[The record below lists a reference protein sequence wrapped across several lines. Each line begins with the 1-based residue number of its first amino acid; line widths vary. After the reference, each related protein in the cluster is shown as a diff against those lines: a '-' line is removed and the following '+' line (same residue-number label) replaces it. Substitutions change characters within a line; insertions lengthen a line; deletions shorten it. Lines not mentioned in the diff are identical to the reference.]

1 MRGKNNRRGGA
12 WELIPKIIS
21 ENRNNTTSS
30 TWKVEFCW
38 SPRLLSKS
46 SRSAYFSKSHSA
58 SFIILI
64 VQFPTWKSIEKH
76 RSGFTA
82 YETTKT
88 DKQTINKPY
97 KPKWATMWGSN
108 NLLCH
113 FCFQEILRWI
123 FSNELQVNNLKL
135 TSVYQKYSLTSLLPG
150 NLIRM
155 IKIIN
160 I

>member
-1 MRGKNNRRGGA
+1 MSYYV
-12 WELIPKIIS
+12 I
-21 ENRNNTTSS
+21 
-30 TWKVEFCW
+30 
-38 SPRLLSKS
+38 
-46 SRSAYFSKSHSA
+46 
-58 SFIILI
+58 
-64 VQFPTWKSIEKH
+64 
-76 RSGFTA
+76 
-82 YETTKT
+82 
-88 DKQTINKPY
+88 
-97 KPKWATMWGSN
+97 SN